1 MIKDVC
7 VSSLSSLSAST
18 SATLLAFF
26 QMISLGRVKKRN
38 PESGDSVD
46 DVQMTRT
53 KEDGHWHSL
62 PV

>member
-26 QMISLGRVKKRN
+26 PMISLGRLKKRN
-38 PESGDSVD
+38 PESDSVD